1 MNEKSDNKYNI
12 NIFNISYGLQENL
25 GKKLENKI
33 HGISERKD
41 INKIFIDSSDISQ
54 EDNHMN
60 YYEQF
65 LESIKGESYNNENN
79 IQKSKNSS
87 PVIKNKTP
95 SPTKKKF
102 FKEEFKKRLDEQKES
117 EKKNNHE
124 NFLCLQNNK
133 DVSLENLQNSD
144 EILNL
149 NMNNIHSNR
158 GEPLKAFRYK
168 SYSSAKNL
176 DDKYFLEDN
185 KDKNFIK
192 FSIHEVSKYK
202 NDMNISHEHISTPKS
217 HKHYSKQKK
226 NQRHSTFLI
235 NEEHKKEKNDKKR
248 IRNAFVSNEDNN
260 NNNNDNNDN
269 NNNNNNNNNINN
281 NANLNKNINV
291 FDINQFKKKKT
302 LKIRKSE
309 ENVKK
314 VNESVIVTEKEE
326 EHYNNNFITNINNKT
341 NNTKLNVEKKRRFF
355 LCCIPIG

>member
-25 GKKLENKI
+25 GKKLESKI
-33 HGISERKD
+33 QGISERKD

-65 LESIKGESYNNENN
+65 LESIKGESHNNENN

-87 PVIKNKTP
+87 PVFKNKTP
-95 SPTKKKF
+95 SPTKKNF
-102 FKEEFKKRLDEQKES
+102 FREEFKKRLVEQKES
-117 EKKNNHE
+117 EKKNNE
-124 NFLCLQNNK
+124 NFLCLQNNNNI
-133 DVSLENLQNSD
+133 SLENLQNAD

-149 NMNNIHSNR
+149 NTNNIHSNV

-185 KDKNFIK
+185 KDNNFMK
-192 FSIHEVSKYK
+192 FSIKEDSKYK

-248 IRNAFVSNEDNN
+248 IKNPFVSNEDNN

-269 NNNNNNNNNINN
+269 NNNNNNNNINN
-281 NANLNKNINV
+281 NPNINKNINV

-302 LKIRKSE
+302 LKRKTE

-314 VNESVIVTEKEE
+314 VNESMIVTEKEE

-341 NNTKLNVEKKRRFF
+341 NITKLNVEKKRRFF